1 MKMAPRRAPSFFKVL
16 IGDFSN
22 QLRIPPAFKK
32 HFGGSVPQNCIIW
45 SCAEERSWN
54 VNIRKVDDDRLLFH
68 QGWAAFVRD
77 NSLEM
82 GDFLLFRYEGDSQF
96 HVDMYGKNCCQKLAA
111 ADPANQTDV
120 LREKIQKK
128 SSAARQRIIRRS
140 SWSIV
145 AAEAK
150 QEKGRGRALEAAEKF
165 MSTSNYP
172 SFIRVMRPTNL
183 HNRYLNIAMSFVN
196 TYIKKSKTT
205 LKFQILDKLWPVN
218 LISNQRR
225 ALLCGGFPAFA
236 KEQSLQAGDVC
247 VFELIDRDDH
257 VLKVS
262 IFRNMN

>member
-45 SCAEERSWN
+45 SCADERSWN
-54 VNIRKVDDDRLLFH
+54 VNIRKVDDDRLLFQ

-96 HVDMYGKNCCQKLAA
+96 HVDMYGKNCCQKLATT
-111 ADPANQTDV
+111 DPANQTDE
-120 LREKIQKK
+120 LQEKMQKK
-128 SSAARQRIIRRS
+128 SSAARQRVIRRS

-145 AAEAK
+145 AAEA
-150 QEKGRGRALEAAEKF
+150 KGRGRALEAAEKF

-172 SFIRVMRPTNL
+172 SFIRVMRPANL

-196 TYIKKSKTT
+196 THIKKSKTT
-205 LKFQILDKLWPVN
+205 LKFQISDKLWPVN
-218 LISNQRR
+218 LTSNQRR

-236 KEQSLQAGDVC
+236 KEQSLQVGDVC